1 MKICVNAR
9 FLTQHMTGV
18 QRYAVEICLE
28 FKRMR
33 GDEIEFVSPRN
44 IIQNKYAE
52 MLSVQI
58 IGKHTGHVWE
68 QIDLPLYLRKKGNPL
83 LLNLCNTAPL
93 FYMNKI
99 VTVHDVAFM
108 VYPQTFSKSFLYFY
122 KFMIPRIMRTA
133 RKVVTV
139 SEFSKDEIARYY
151 GIERNKIEVV
161 YSAVSG
167 IFQNTILQSKAV
179 SPYLLAVSSVNH
191 RKNFISVLKAFQ
203 VFKEYNKDV
212 SLYIVGDVFNS
223 NFKKINIDAFRN
235 DSRIVFLGRI
245 SDEELA
251 NYYRNAL
258 AFIFPSLY
266 EGFGLPPLEAQLCG
280 CPVLVADIPPLHE
293 VIANSGIYCD
303 PQSINGIAEGMQKV
317 VEAEQ
322 LLRLKGY
329 DNAKRFSFKK
339 SSYQINNIID
349 NLKDKEI

>member
-28 FKRMR
+28 LKRMR
-33 GDEIEFVSPRN
+33 GDEIEFVSPCG
-44 IIQNKYAE
+44 IVQKKYAE
-52 MLSVQI
+52 LLNAQI
-58 IGKHTGHVWE
+58 IGKHKGHVWE

-93 FYMNKI
+93 FYRNKI

-108 VYPQTFSKSFLYFY
+108 AYPQTFSKSFLYFY

-139 SEFSKDEIARYY
+139 SDFSKDEIVKYY
-151 GIERNKIEVV
+151 GIEKNKIEVV
-161 YSAVSG
+161 YSAVSD
-167 IFQNTILQSKAV
+167 IFQNSIRQNKAA

-203 VFKEYNKDV
+203 VFKEHNKNV
-212 SLYIVGDVFNS
+212 CLYIVGDVFNS
-223 NFKKINIDAFRN
+223 NFQRINIDDYR
-235 DSRIVFLGRI
+235 DDPRIVFLGRI
-245 SDEELA
+245 SDEELV

-258 AFIFPSLY
+258 AFVFPSLY
-266 EGFGLPPLEAQLCG
+266 EGFGLPPLEAQICG

-303 PQSINGIAEGMQKV
+303 PNSIHSIAEGMKKV
-317 VEAEQ
+317 VESGQ
-322 LLRLKGY
+322 ILRDKGY
-329 DNAKRFSFKK
+329 DNVKRFSFKK
-339 SSYQINNIID
+339 SSCQINTIID
-349 NLKDKEI
+349 NLKD